1 MIEFLVAWITQA
13 IQAVGYV
20 GVFIL
25 MAFESMILPVPSEAV
40 MPFAGFLVSQGTF
53 SFWTVVL
60 VSTLGSIAGSL
71 ISYAIGYYGGLPFV
85 HRLGKYFFLNKRHLE
100 WTHRFF
106 EKKGS
111 LTIFVSRF
119 IPVVRH
125 LISIPAGVA
134 KMDLKR
140 FIFFTTIG
148 AAIWNTFLL
157 YVGMKLAENW
167 TVITKY
173 TKFLDIAVI
182 VIIVAYIFL
191 HVRHAAKK
199 RKKRNP

>member
-1 MIEFLVAWITQA
+1 MIEFIVTWITQF
-13 IQAVGYV
+13 IHTIGYL

-25 MAFESMILPVPSEAV
+25 MVFESMFLPVPSEAV

-60 VSTLGSIAGSL
+60 VSTLGSIVGSL
-71 ISYAIGYYGGLPFV
+71 ISYAIGYYGGYPFTE
-85 HRLGKYFFLNKRHLE
+85 RLGKYFFLNKRHLA
-100 WTHRFF
+100 WTHKFF
-106 EKKGS
+106 EKRGS
-111 LTIFVSRF
+111 LTIFISRF

-140 FIFFTTIG
+140 FVFFTTIG

-157 YVGMKLAENW
+157 YVGIKLAENW
-167 TVITKY
+167 TVIMKY
-173 TKFLDIAVI
+173 TKVLDIIVI
-182 VIIVAYIFL
+182 VVIIVYVAL
-191 HVRHAAKK
+191 HFGHAVKK
-199 RKKRNP
+199 RKMR